1 VTTGR
6 SLCSLLPPAF
16 AAVPHDLIHVAVD
29 LLSLTEPDKRL
40 SHTSGS
46 SVGHSVRL
54 HSTTRVQVFAEPGL
68 RPLHP
73 GQRLLEALPGVCP
86 ALALAVEPF
95 EQDLSNTMDIVGT
108 PFQVIRYGVIIQMPQ
123 HSYPCLSEHLP
134 FLQYISGFLCP
145 VGEFVQA
152 LPQLLS
158 AGSALDL
165 KVSHLGLPA
174 VMRKSQKGELLGFLA
189 SLVRALPSKPPEFDA
204 SCFFL
209 RQFQPKP
216 FEPVLKTL
224 LKTLRIVLVL
234 KAGYKVSNAEEP
246 PLCVLSEPGVNL
258 SVHRAPIIQP
268 PV

>member
-1 VTTGR
+1 
-6 SLCSLLPPAF
+6 
-16 AAVPHDLIHVAVD
+16 
-29 LLSLTEPDKRL
+29 
-40 SHTSGS
+40 
-46 SVGHSVRL
+46 
-54 HSTTRVQVFAEPGL
+54 
-68 RPLHP
+68 
-73 GQRLLEALPGVCP
+73 
-86 ALALAVEPF
+86 
-95 EQDLSNTMDIVGT
+95 MDIVGT
-108 PFQVIRYGVIIQMPQ
+108 PFQVIRYGVIAQVAQ
-123 HSYPCLSEHLP
+123 YSYPCLPKHLSFP
-134 FLQYISGFLCP
+134 QYRSDFLCP
-145 VGEFVQA
+145 VGELLQA

-209 RQFQPKP
+209 RQFQPKL